1 MLVNVPVA
9 RRTGE
14 ARCAGRFDLSHR
26 GEIAAIQRVDSTD
39 GMQHSRLFP
48 SSSDPLPPRL
58 VSRLAGFTDLFTRPT
73 WSNVLVL
80 LAGVILAPGRRTV
93 TAALRILGRDRDP
106 DFCTFHRVLNRAAWS
121 SRAVA
126 GRLLLLLIKTFVPS
140 GAPVVIGLDDTI
152 ERRWGPKISAR
163 GIYRDPVRSSKGHFV
178 KASGLR
184 WLSAMLLVR
193 VPWAERIMALPFLTL
208 LAPSKRF
215 YSATSRT
222 PKTLLDWARQ
232 AALQIHR
239 WLPDR
244 YIVLVTDTAFAA
256 IEFLAAVRNH
266 VCVVTRLRLDANL
279 FAFPPHKRKGPGR
292 PPIKGKRL
300 KKLSAI
306 LNDPEVSWQRYRV
319 SRWYGRTNRIIEIA
333 SATAIWYR
341 GGLPPVP
348 IRWLLVRDP
357 KGELEPQAFLA
368 TDLDARP
375 CDILAWFVS
384 RWQVEVTFEETRA
397 HLGVETQRQW
407 SDTAILRTTP
417 VLLGLFSLVTLWAH
431 DLSKSRKFKPRTAAW
446 YPKAV
451 LTFSDAIAAV
461 RREIWAH
468 QISFMSRPR
477 RDSIEI
483 PRHIWLRM
491 ENALA
496 HAA

>member
-1 MLVNVPVA
+1 
-9 RRTGE
+9 
-14 ARCAGRFDLSHR
+14 
-26 GEIAAIQRVDSTD
+26 
-39 GMQHSRLFP
+39 MQHSHRLP
-48 SSSDPLPPRL
+48 ISSDPLPPCL
-58 VSRLAGFTDLFTRPT
+58 LSRLARFVDLFTRPT

-93 TAALRILGRDRDP
+93 TAALRILGRDHDP

-126 GRLLLLLIKTFVPS
+126 GQLLILLIKAFVPS
-140 GAPVVIGLDDTI
+140 GAPIVIGLDDTI
-152 ERRWGPKISAR
+152 ERRWGAKISAR

-193 VPWAERIMALPFLTL
+193 VPWADRIMALPFLTL

-215 YSATSRT
+215 YTGKSRA

-244 YIVLVTDTAFAA
+244 YIVLVADSAFAA
-256 IEFLAAVRNH
+256 IEFLAAIRNH

-279 FAFPPHKRKGPGR
+279 FAFPPQRRKGRGR

-306 LNDPEVSWQRYRV
+306 LNDPKVSWQRYRI
-319 SRWYGRTNRIIEIA
+319 SLWYGRTNRLVEIT
-333 SATAIWYR
+333 SGTALWYR
-341 GGLPPVP
+341 GGVPPVP

-357 KGELEPQAFLA
+357 KGELDPQAFLA

-375 CDILAWFVS
+375 CDILSWFVC

-407 SDTAILRTTP
+407 SDKAILRTTP
-417 VLLGLFSLVTLWAH
+417 ALLALFSIITLWAH
-431 DLSKSRKFKPRTAAW
+431 DLSKSKTLKPKTAAW
-446 YPKAV
+446 YQKTVP
-451 LTFSDAIAAV
+451 TFSDAIAAI
-461 RREIWAH
+461 RREIWRH

-483 PRHIWLRM
+483 PRNIWNRM
-491 ENALA
+491 ENALT